1 MQKPKFNGCDLY
13 PINLNHEEIK
23 NPILVLAD
31 LFSDDWL
38 PCQIERLKEW
48 RDVVLKDDYFRD
60 LKGSPVGLLI
70 FYKHTIR
77 LTEAAWLLKQSGN
90 RSKVKRQTASLAFEQ
105 QKWRDYPANLN
116 EAELLNPYLVI
127 SDFFESFTLLN
138 YREELYE
145 WLEHG
150 LSKSG
155 AKEFIE
161 TGAFITIYENL
172 QKLFSAAWMIYQRN
186 NSCPYLKHTDR
197 PILSSADSWIQNEAG
212 HIVRLYQLN
221 NEISS
226 IDIQELISK
235 VIAIIRHKV
244 PSVQAVIYL
253 GVAPRFKDKIYLLV
267 LTSNDEKQQAQNLAS
282 TIEDSCSGI
291 ANVMAL
297 VHHASSLFTGVERN
311 NPFFNSALNCP
322 VIYLSGDFIL
332 PGSKPSASFIQNGS
346 ETLNWKRWYSQGED
360 FLSGADF
367 HLKKG
372 SYNAALFAL
381 HQCVECVLV
390 ALVRGVSGYHINNHN
405 VSRLLNLTGMF
416 TNALFIVLSLDDDQH
431 KEFFEVIKQAY
442 VNVRYKDNYEA
453 DAKTVEQIYI
463 MISLL
468 LPVAEQVYKKHKLSN
483 SL

>member
-1 MQKPKFNGCDLY
+1 MQKQKFNGCDLY

-31 LFSDDWL
+31 FFSDDWL
-38 PCQIERLKEW
+38 PCQLDRLKEW
-48 RDVVLKDDYFRD
+48 RDFVLKEDYFRD

-77 LTEAAWLLKQSGN
+77 LIEAAWLLKQSGN
-90 RSKVKRQTASLAFEQ
+90 RSKVKKQATSLSFEQ
-105 QKWRDYPANLN
+105 QKWRDFPVNLN
-116 EAELLNPYLVI
+116 EAELLNPYIVI
-127 SDFFESFTLLN
+127 GDLFESFTLLN

-150 LSKSG
+150 LSKSC

-161 TGAFITIYENL
+161 TGSFIAIYENL

-186 NSCPYLKHTDR
+186 NSCPYLKHSDR
-197 PILSSADSWIQNEAG
+197 MRLSSVDNWIQKEAG
-212 HIVRLYQLN
+212 NTVKLYQLN

-226 IDIQELISK
+226 TDIQELIAK

-253 GVAPRFKDKIYLLV
+253 GMASEYNDKIYLLV
-267 LTSNDEKQQAQNLAS
+267 LTSNDEKQRAQNLAS
-282 TIEDSCSGI
+282 TIEDSCSGK

-297 VHHASSLFTGVERN
+297 VHHASSLFSDVETN
-311 NPFFNSALNCP
+311 NPFFNRALNCP
-322 VIYLSGDFIL
+322 VIYLSGDFVL
-332 PGSKPSASFIQNGS
+332 PGSKPSASFIQHGS
-346 ETLNWKRWYSQGED
+346 ETVNWKRWYSQGED

-367 HLKKG
+367 HFKNG

-405 VSRLLNLTGMF
+405 LSRLLNLTGMF
-416 TNALFIVLSLDDDQH
+416 TNAINTVLSLDDDQH
-431 KEFFEVIKQAY
+431 KEYFEVLKLAY

-453 DAKTVEQIYI
+453 DANTVEQLYL
-463 MISLL
+463 MIRLL
-468 LPVAEQVYKKHKLSN
+468 LPVAEQVYNKHQFNN